1 MVDGGLGTG
10 SAVVGY
16 MPERVHHHR
25 KPPLSPPPSSQAA
38 PPPPPSSQAAP
49 PPPPSSQAAAFAP
62 TVIASRLFG
71 GVAIQRPAPPD
82 TPSYR
87 LYNRA

>member
-1 MVDGGLGTG
+1 MVDREQGARW
-10 SAVVGY
+10 SVRCRSGY
-16 MPERVHHHR
+16 TIIASRPFRPHHHR
-25 KPPLSPPPSSQAA
+25 KPPLS
-38 PPPPPSSQAAP
+38 PPPSSQAAP

>member
-1 MVDGGLGTG
+1 MEDGGSGTG

-25 KPPLSPPPSSQAA
+25 KPPLS
-38 PPPPPSSQAAP
+38 PPPSSQAAP